1 MKNLNNGTIDVITKK
16 ELCEKLHINPVTVWN
31 WQNKG
36 WLKPISLGRKIF
48 YKKSDINDLLERGYS
63 NSKGGNSNG

>member
-1 MKNLNNGTIDVITKK
+1 MNNLNNGTIDVITKK

-63 NSKGGNSNG
+63 NSK

>member
-1 MKNLNNGTIDVITKK
+1 MNNLNNGTIDVITKK
-16 ELCEKLHINPVTVWN
+16 ELCEMLDINPVTVWN

-63 NSKGGNSNG
+63 NSKRGNSNG